1 MFKIDTSEEA
11 FMLSYFERHR
21 DKKTYRYLFTFD
33 KNYII
38 VVKENKSINS
48 YFVICRDKDCII
60 PLLKSK
66 KAYTDEYKDIL
77 INRFTSTSDYQVTLP
92 ENPNTMIEYIFK
104 KLMPES
110 GFKIR
115 EEQIELSL
123 NMYTGIKNN
132 CISICEAEVGTG
144 KTYAYIVAAVVYAL
158 YERQSRKGMEIEE
171 SIPCVIST
179 SSIDLQNAIINN
191 YIPTLSEI
199 LYKNRVIK
207 CPLSAVLRK
216 GKEHYFCKMRYER
229 LVEYLRSSKKTA
241 DRELLEKLNSFNL
254 GNSIDLDEYKGL
266 KNHIVQKI
274 NVPKNC
280 EKRCPAFKECEYIK
294 YMEYV
299 KQPFHDFQV
308 CNHNY
313 YLADAVKRAKGR
325 QTLIPE
331 HSIEIIDEAHKLTD
345 AATQILGKSFQ
356 SEDIT
361 LMTNMIRS
369 ILKGKK
375 AYLNSAKLKLER
387 LCVLRTRFFRHLISK
402 NREIID
408 DDISQIAVTI
418 DLCEKEILV
427 EMLLQ
432 ISNIKDYCSTDI
444 SKSRELG
451 MMVLEIEQQ
460 IENILKTNDVLYWL
474 ENPGSES
481 LVAVCCIPIDL
492 EYQLYQVLWRNG
504 IPKIVTSGTLSDDI
518 GFDYFKRNTGIDLI
532 TSSKTSEISYLS
544 PFDYNKN
551 ALLYISQKVPFPD
564 KQCEEYIKAVA
575 EEIINLVDATCGHT
589 VILFTSYTL
598 LSKVYELAR
607 SRIKYPLLKMDK
619 SQKNIVD
626 AFKNSGNGVL
636 FATGSFWEGVDCPGD
651 ILSSLIIVNL
661 PFPIPSPIVEYK
673 KEQFDTMEEFIDT
686 IVFPEMIIKLKQGMG
701 RLIRCETDTGI
712 IAVLDFRVSKNGK
725 YRKRVLKALSHFEVT
740 DSIDDVRDF
749 IGKVKEECYFK
760 DDGINWG
767 GQ

>member
-1 MFKIDTSEEA
+1 MFEIDTSEEA
-11 FMLSYFERHR
+11 FMLSCFERHR
-21 DKKTYRYLFTFD
+21 DKKVYRYLFTFD
-33 KNYII
+33 KNYIF

-48 YFVICRDKDCII
+48 YLVICRDKDSII
-60 PLLKSK
+60 PLVKSK
-66 KAYTDEYKDIL
+66 KAYTDEYKDKL
-77 INRFTSTSDYQVTLP
+77 INRFTATSDYQVTLP

-115 EEQIELSL
+115 EEQIALSI
-123 NMYTGIKNN
+123 NMYAGIKNN

-158 YERQSRKGMEIEE
+158 YERQSREGMDIEE

-179 SSIDLQNAIINN
+179 SSIDLQNTIINN
-191 YIPTLSEI
+191 YVPTLSEL

-229 LVEYLRSSKKTA
+229 LVEYLISSKKTV
-241 DRELLEKLNSFNL
+241 DRDLLEKLNSFNH
-254 GNSIDLDEYKGL
+254 GNPIDLDEYKGL
-266 KNHIVQKI
+266 KNHILQKI

-280 EKRCPAFKECEYIK
+280 EKSCPSFKKCEYIK

-299 KQPFHDFQV
+299 KEPFHDFQV

-331 HSIEIIDEAHKLTD
+331 HAIEIIDEAHKLTD
-345 AATQILGKSFQ
+345 AATQILGKSFH
-356 SEDIT
+356 SDDIT
-361 LMTNMIRS
+361 IMTNMIRS
-369 ILKGKK
+369 NLKGKK
-375 AYLNSAKLKLER
+375 AYLNSAKLKLES
-387 LCVLRTRFFRHLISK
+387 LCELRTRFFRSLISK
-402 NREIID
+402 NREAID
-408 DDISQIAVTI
+408 DDVSQIVVTI
-418 DLCEKEILV
+418 DHCEKEILV

-432 ISNIKDYCSTDI
+432 ISSIKNYCSTDI
-444 SKSRELG
+444 SKSRELE

-460 IENILKTNDVLYWL
+460 IENILKTDEVLYWL

-481 LVAVCCIPIDL
+481 LVAVCCIPVDL

-575 EEIINLVDATCGHT
+575 EEVINLVDATCGHT

-619 SQKNIVD
+619 SQKNIVE

-661 PFPIPSPIVEYK
+661 PFPIPTPIVEYK

-712 IAVLDFRVSKNGK
+712 IAVLDFRISKNGK
-725 YRKRVLKALSHFEVT
+725 YRKRVLKALNHFEVT
-740 DSIDDVRDF
+740 DSITDVRVF

-760 DDGINWG
+760 DVEIKNDLK
-767 GQ
+767 

>member
-1 MFKIDTSEEA
+1 MFEINISEEA
-11 FMLSYFERHR
+11 FVLSYFERHR
-21 DKKTYRYLFTFD
+21 DKKVYRYLFTFD
-33 KNYII
+33 KNYIF

-60 PLLKSK
+60 PLVKSK
-66 KAYTDEYKDIL
+66 EAYTEEYKDKL
-77 INRFTSTSDYQVTLP
+77 INKFTATSDYQVTLP

-115 EEQIELSL
+115 EEQIELSI
-123 NMYTGIKNN
+123 NMYAGIKNS

-158 YERQSRKGMEIEE
+158 YDRQSRKNVGLEE
-171 SIPCVIST
+171 SVPCVIST

-191 YIPTLSEI
+191 YVPTLSEI
-199 LYKNRVIK
+199 LYKNRVINR
-207 CPLSAVLRK
+207 PLSAALRK
-216 GKEHYFCKMRYER
+216 GKDHYFCKMRYER
-229 LVEYLRSSKKTA
+229 LVEYLKSSKKNV
-241 DRELLEKLNSFNL
+241 DRDLVEKLNSCNL
-254 GNSIDLDEYKGL
+254 GNSIDLDEFKGL
-266 KNHIVQKI
+266 KNHVMQKI

-280 EKRCPAFKECEYIK
+280 EKSCPRFKECEYIK

-299 KQPFHDFQV
+299 KEPFHHFQV

-331 HSIEIIDEAHKLTD
+331 HSIEIIDEAHKLMD
-345 AATQILGKSFQ
+345 AAVQILGKSFH
-356 SEDIT
+356 SEDISI
-361 LMTNMIRS
+361 MTNMIRS
-369 ILKGKK
+369 NLKGKK
-375 AYLNSAKLKLER
+375 AYLNSAKLKLEK
-387 LCVLRTRFFRHLISK
+387 LCVLRTRFFRSLVSN

-408 DDISQIAVTI
+408 DDVSQILVTI
-418 DLCEKEILV
+418 GHCEKEILV

-432 ISNIKDYCSTDI
+432 ISNIKDYCSNDI
-444 SKSRELG
+444 YKSRELE
-451 MMVLEIEQQ
+451 MMILEIEQQ
-460 IENILKTNDVLYWL
+460 IENILKTKDVLYWV
-474 ENPGSES
+474 ENPKSER
-481 LVAVCCIPIDL
+481 LVAICGIPIDL
-492 EYQLYQVLWRNG
+492 EHQLYQVLWKNG
-504 IPKIVTSGTLSDDI
+504 IAKIVTSGTLSDNI

-532 TSSKTSEISYLS
+532 SSSKTSEISYLS

-564 KQCEEYIKAVA
+564 KQCEEYIKAVT

-607 SRIKYPLLKMDK
+607 SRIQYPILKMDK
-619 SQKNIVD
+619 SQKNIVE
-626 AFKNSGNGVL
+626 AFKKSGNGVL

-651 ILSSLIIVNL
+651 ILSSLIVVNL
-661 PFPIPSPIVEYK
+661 PFPIPTPIAEYK
-673 KEQFDTMEEFIDT
+673 KEQFDSMDEFIDT
-686 IVFPEMIIKLKQGMG
+686 LVFPEMIIKLKQGIG

-712 IAVLDFRVSKNGK
+712 IAVLDFRISKNGK

-749 IGKVKEECYFK
+749 IREVKEEDYFK
-760 DDGINWG
+760 DEGLRMSLN
-767 GQ
+767 

>member
-1 MFKIDTSEEA
+1 MFEIDTSEEA

-21 DKKTYRYLFTFD
+21 DKKVYRYLFTFD
-33 KNYII
+33 KNYMF

-48 YFVICRDKDCII
+48 YFVICSDKDCII
-60 PLLKSK
+60 PLIKSK
-66 KAYTDEYKDIL
+66 KAYTDEYKDKL
-77 INRFTSTSDYQVTLP
+77 INKFTATTDYQVTLP

-115 EEQIELSL
+115 EEQIALSI
-123 NMYTGIKNN
+123 NMYAGIKNN

-158 YERQSRKGMEIEE
+158 YERQSREGMDIEE

-191 YIPTLSEI
+191 YVPTLSEL

-229 LVEYLRSSKKTA
+229 LVKYLKSSKKTV
-241 DRELLEKLNSFNL
+241 DRDLLEKLNSFNL

-266 KNHIVQKI
+266 KNHILQKI

-280 EKRCPAFKECEYIK
+280 EKSCPSFKKCEYIK

-299 KQPFHDFQV
+299 KEPFHDFQV

-345 AATQILGKSFQ
+345 AAMQILGKSFH
-356 SEDIT
+356 SDDIT
-361 LMTNMIRS
+361 IMTNMIRS
-369 ILKGKK
+369 NLKGKK
-375 AYLNSAKLKLER
+375 AYLNSAKLKLES
-387 LCVLRTRFFRHLISK
+387 LCVLSTRFFRSIISK
-402 NREIID
+402 NREAID
-408 DDISQIAVTI
+408 DDVSQIVVTI
-418 DLCEKEILV
+418 DHCEKEILV

-432 ISNIKDYCSTDI
+432 ISSIKNYCSTDI
-444 SKSRELG
+444 SKSRELE

-460 IENILKTNDVLYWL
+460 IETILKTNDVLYWI
-474 ENPGSES
+474 ESPGGES

-492 EYQLYQVLWRNG
+492 EYHLYQVLWRNG

-575 EEIINLVDATCGHT
+575 DEIINLVDATCGHT

-607 SRIKYPLLKMDK
+607 RRIKYPLLKMDK
-619 SQKNIVD
+619 SQKNIVE

-661 PFPIPSPIVEYK
+661 PFPIPTPIVEYK

-686 IVFPEMIIKLKQGMG
+686 IVFPEMIIKLKQGIG

-712 IAVLDFRVSKNGK
+712 IAVLDFRISKNGK
-725 YRKRVLKALSHFEVT
+725 YRKRVLKALNHFRVT

-749 IGKVKEECYFK
+749 IRKVKEEDYFK
-760 DDGINWG
+760 DEGLN
-767 GQ
+767 

>member
-1 MFKIDTSEEA
+1 MFEIDTSEEA

-21 DKKTYRYLFTFD
+21 DKKVYRYLFTFD
-33 KNYII
+33 KNYIF

-48 YFVICRDKDCII
+48 YFVICSDKDCII
-60 PLLKSK
+60 PLIKSK
-66 KAYTDEYKDIL
+66 KAYTDEYKDKL
-77 INRFTSTSDYQVTLP
+77 INKFTATTDYQVTLP

-115 EEQIELSL
+115 EEQIALSI
-123 NMYTGIKNN
+123 NMYAGIKNN

-158 YERQSRKGMEIEE
+158 YERQSREGMDIEE

-191 YIPTLSEI
+191 YVPTLSEL

-229 LVEYLRSSKKTA
+229 LVKYLKSSKKTV
-241 DRELLEKLNSFNL
+241 DRDLLEKLNSFNL

-266 KNHIVQKI
+266 KNHILQKI

-280 EKRCPAFKECEYIK
+280 EKSCPSFKKCEYIK

-299 KQPFHDFQV
+299 KEPFHDFQV

-345 AATQILGKSFQ
+345 AAMQILGKSFH
-356 SEDIT
+356 SDDIT
-361 LMTNMIRS
+361 IMTNMIRS
-369 ILKGKK
+369 NLKGKK
-375 AYLNSAKLKLER
+375 AYLNSAKLKLES
-387 LCVLRTRFFRHLISK
+387 LCVLSTRFFRSIISK
-402 NREIID
+402 NREAID
-408 DDISQIAVTI
+408 DDVSQIVVTI
-418 DLCEKEILV
+418 DHCEKEILV

-432 ISNIKDYCSTDI
+432 ISSIKNYCSTDI
-444 SKSRELG
+444 SKSRELE

-460 IENILKTNDVLYWL
+460 IETILKTNDVLYWI
-474 ENPGSES
+474 ESPGGES

-492 EYQLYQVLWRNG
+492 EYHLYQVLWRNG

-575 EEIINLVDATCGHT
+575 DEIINLVDAICGHT

-598 LSKVYELAR
+598 LSKVYEFAR

-619 SQKNIVD
+619 SQKNIVE

-686 IVFPEMIIKLKQGMG
+686 IVFPEMIIKLKQGIG

-712 IAVLDFRVSKNGK
+712 IAVLDFRISKNGK
-725 YRKRVLKALSHFEVT
+725 YRKRVLKALNHFRVT

-749 IGKVKEECYFK
+749 IRKVKEEDYFK
-760 DDGINWG
+760 DEGLN
-767 GQ
+767 